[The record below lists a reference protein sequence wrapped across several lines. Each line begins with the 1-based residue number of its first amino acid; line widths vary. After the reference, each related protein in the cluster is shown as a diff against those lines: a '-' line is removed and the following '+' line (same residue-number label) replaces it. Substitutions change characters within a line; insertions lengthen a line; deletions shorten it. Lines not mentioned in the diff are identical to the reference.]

1 MYAHTGYLEGTG
13 GDRYDLEASAED
25 NSDGHVNG
33 ATYVSGY
40 MACLY
45 LADLSYQEQKG
56 SGAVTFDQNGEIA
69 SISSEKLREGLSEI
83 LYRLHRGDT
92 LDEVINEISGGAYEN
107 TKDFTERFIKGTF
120 DEKTQNYSG
129 DPESLSFCVG
139 YLNYMNQL
147 DAMDPNTHPAGS
159 LLMDDFGSTQ
169 PTPLEKDAAAT
180 SDFYRIVEQ
189 NTLTTST
196 VLNDDVQDGGTS
208 YSGRD
213 SFETVVESFKENN
226 NL

>member
-1 MYAHTGYLEGTG
+1 
-13 GDRYDLEASAED
+13 
-25 NSDGHVNG
+25 
-33 ATYVSGY
+33 
-40 MACLY
+40 
-45 LADLSYQEQKG
+45 
-56 SGAVTFDQNGEIA
+56 
-69 SISSEKLREGLSEI
+69 
-83 LYRLHRGDT
+83 
-92 LDEVINEISGGAYEN
+92 
-107 TKDFTERFIKGTF
+107 
-120 DEKTQNYSG
+120 
-129 DPESLSFCVG
+129 
-139 YLNYMNQL
+139 MNQL

-196 VLNDDVQDGGTS
+196 VLNDNVQDGGTS

>member
-1 MYAHTGYLEGTG
+1 
-13 GDRYDLEASAED
+13 
-25 NSDGHVNG
+25 
-33 ATYVSGY
+33 
-40 MACLY
+40 MA
-45 LADLSYQEQKG
+45 
-56 SGAVTFDQNGEIA
+56 
-69 SISSEKLREGLSEI
+69 
-83 LYRLHRGDT
+83 
-92 LDEVINEISGGAYEN
+92 
-107 TKDFTERFIKGTF
+107 
-120 DEKTQNYSG
+120 
-129 DPESLSFCVG
+129 
-139 YLNYMNQL
+139 
-147 DAMDPNTHPAGS
+147 
-159 LLMDDFGSTQ
+159 GSTQ